1 MILNIKT
8 SFSKVYFILFF
19 ALRYKKNVMNDSAF
33 KKISNVLK
41 DYLESNLLIN
51 KKISSK
57 LLIADKWN
65 QIFKTLSDDVKFL
78 DFKNEQVLFL
88 EVSNSSILYSISI
101 NKSKI
106 IREIKELTGI
116 AIIDI
121 KVLVK

>member
-1 MILNIKT
+1 
-8 SFSKVYFILFF
+8 
-19 ALRYKKNVMNDSAF
+19 MNDSSF
-33 KKISNVLK
+33 KKIGNVLK
-41 DYLESNLLIN
+41 NYLESNLLID

-78 DFKNEQVLFL
+78 DLKNERILFL
-88 EVSNSSILYSISI
+88 KVSNSSILYSISI

-106 IREIKELTGI
+106 ISLIKKLTGI
-116 AIIDI
+116 EILDI

>member
-33 KKISNVLK
+33 KKIGNVLK

-65 QIFKTLSDDVKFL
+65 QIFKTLAGDIKFL

-88 EVSNSSILYSISI
+88 EVSNSSLLYSIAI

-116 AIIDI
+116 VIIDI

>member
-1 MILNIKT
+1 
-8 SFSKVYFILFF
+8 
-19 ALRYKKNVMNDSAF
+19 MNDSAF
-33 KKISNVLK
+33 KKIGNVLK
-41 DYLESNLLIN
+41 DYLESNLLVN

-78 DFKNEQVLFL
+78 DLKNEQVLFL

-106 IREIKELTGI
+106 IGEIKELTGI

>member
-88 EVSNSSILYSISI
+88 EVSNSSLLYSITI

>member
-19 ALRYKKNVMNDSAF
+19 ALRYKKIVMNDSAF
-33 KKISNVLK
+33 KKIGNVLK
-41 DYLESNLLIN
+41 DYLESNLLVN

-88 EVSNSSILYSISI
+88 EVSNSSILYSMSI

>member
-1 MILNIKT
+1 MVLKI
-8 SFSKVYFILFF
+8 F
-19 ALRYKKNVMNDSAF
+19 MNDSAF
-33 KKISNVLK
+33 KKLDNVLK
-41 DYLESNLLIN
+41 NYLESDLLVN

-57 LLIADKWN
+57 LTIAGKWN
-65 QIFKTLSDDVKFL
+65 QIFKALSDDVKFL

-106 IREIKELTGI
+106 IKSIEELTGI
-116 AIIDI
+116 KVIDI

>member
-1 MILNIKT
+1 
-8 SFSKVYFILFF
+8 
-19 ALRYKKNVMNDSAF
+19 MNDSAF
-33 KKISNVLK
+33 KKIDNVLK
-41 DYLESNLLIN
+41 NYLESDLLVN

-57 LLIADKWN
+57 LTIAGKWN
-65 QIFKTLSDDVKFL
+65 QIFKALSGDVKFL

-106 IREIKELTGI
+106 IKSIEELTGI
-116 AIIDI
+116 KVIDI

>member
-19 ALRYKKNVMNDSAF
+19 ALWYKKNVMNDSDF

-65 QIFKTLSDDVKFL
+65 QIFETLSDDVKFL

-88 EVSNSSILYSISI
+88 KVSNSSILYSISI

>member
-88 EVSNSSILYSISI
+88 EVSNSSLLYSIKI

>member
-19 ALRYKKNVMNDSAF
+19 SLWYKKNVMNDSAF

-65 QIFKTLSDDVKFL
+65 QIFKTLSEDVKFL

-88 EVSNSSILYSISI
+88 EVSSSSILYSISI

>member
-1 MILNIKT
+1 
-8 SFSKVYFILFF
+8 
-19 ALRYKKNVMNDSAF
+19 MNDSSF
-33 KKISNVLK
+33 KKIDNVLK
-41 DYLESNLLIN
+41 DYLESNLLVN

-65 QIFKTLSDDVKFL
+65 QIFEALSADVKFL
-78 DFKNEQVLFL
+78 DFKNEQVLFI

-106 IREIKELTGI
+106 INSIKELTEI
-116 AIIDI
+116 KIIDI

>member
-1 MILNIKT
+1 
-8 SFSKVYFILFF
+8 
-19 ALRYKKNVMNDSAF
+19 MNDSSF

-41 DYLESNLLIN
+41 NYLESNLLID

-78 DFKNEQVLFL
+78 DLKNERILFL
-88 EVSNSSILYSISI
+88 KVSNSSILYSISI

-106 IREIKELTGI
+106 ISLIKKLTGI
-116 AIIDI
+116 EILDI

>member
-1 MILNIKT
+1 
-8 SFSKVYFILFF
+8 
-19 ALRYKKNVMNDSAF
+19 MNDSAF

-57 LLIADKWN
+57 LLIAGKWN
-65 QIFKTLSDDVKFL
+65 QIFKTLADDVKFL

-88 EVSNSSILYSISI
+88 EVSNSSLLYSITI

-116 AIIDI
+116 VIIDI

>member
-19 ALRYKKNVMNDSAF
+19 ALWYKKIVMNDSAF
-33 KKISNVLK
+33 KKIGNVLK

-88 EVSNSSILYSISI
+88 KVSNSSILYSISI

>member
-1 MILNIKT
+1 MVLKI
-8 SFSKVYFILFF
+8 F
-19 ALRYKKNVMNDSAF
+19 MNDSAF
-33 KKISNVLK
+33 KKIDNVLK
-41 DYLESNLLIN
+41 NYLESDLLVN

-57 LLIADKWN
+57 LTIAGKWN
-65 QIFKTLSDDVKFL
+65 QIFKDLSDAVKFL

-106 IREIKELTGI
+106 IKSIEELTGI
-116 AIIDI
+116 KVIDI

>member
-57 LLIADKWN
+57 LLIAGKWN

-88 EVSNSSILYSISI
+88 EVSNSSLLYSITI

-116 AIIDI
+116 VIIDI

>member
-19 ALRYKKNVMNDSAF
+19 SLWYKKNVMNDSAF
-33 KKISNVLK
+33 KKIDNVLK

-57 LLIADKWN
+57 LLLADKWN

-116 AIIDI
+116 VIIDI

>member
-1 MILNIKT
+1 
-8 SFSKVYFILFF
+8 
-19 ALRYKKNVMNDSAF
+19 MNDSSF
-33 KKISNVLK
+33 KKIDNVLK
-41 DYLESNLLIN
+41 DYLESNLLVN

-65 QIFKTLSDDVKFL
+65 QIFEALSADVKFL
-78 DFKNEQVLFL
+78 DFKNEQVLFV

-106 IREIKELTGI
+106 INSIKGLTGI
-116 AIIDI
+116 KIIDI

>member
-19 ALRYKKNVMNDSAF
+19 ALWYKKNVMNDSDF

-88 EVSNSSILYSISI
+88 KVSNSSILYSISI

>member
-1 MILNIKT
+1 
-8 SFSKVYFILFF
+8 
-19 ALRYKKNVMNDSAF
+19 MNDSSF
-33 KKISNVLK
+33 KKIDNVLK
-41 DYLESNLLIN
+41 DYLESNLLVN

-65 QIFKTLSDDVKFL
+65 QIFEALSADVKFL
-78 DFKNEQVLFL
+78 DFKNEQVLFI

-106 IREIKELTGI
+106 INSIKELTGI
-116 AIIDI
+116 KIIDI

>member
-1 MILNIKT
+1 
-8 SFSKVYFILFF
+8 
-19 ALRYKKNVMNDSAF
+19 MNDSDF

-65 QIFKTLSDDVKFL
+65 QIFETLSDDVKFL

-88 EVSNSSILYSISI
+88 KVSNSSILYSISI

>member
-19 ALRYKKNVMNDSAF
+19 ALWYKKNVMNDSAF